1 MKNFLIVADEN
12 IDFRLIKRLREN
24 DFDVFSIAESNFGIM
39 DTNVLIIAT
48 ERHSFLIT
56 EDKDFGDLAIRDSK
70 PHNGILLI
78 RRKRLNA
85 LEQIDII
92 MDIISNRSEELDKHF
107 SVLRDNNLIIR
118 PD

>member
-1 MKNFLIVADEN
+1 MINFTIIADEN

-24 DFDVFSIAESNFGIM
+24 GFYVFSIAESNFGIM
-39 DTNVLIIAT
+39 DTNVLTIAI
-48 ERHSFLIT
+48 ERDSFLIT

-70 PHNGILLI
+70 PHNGVLLI
-78 RRKRLNA
+78 RRKRLKA

-92 MDIISNRSEELDKHF
+92 MDILVTRSEELNKNF

-118 PD
+118 K

>member
-1 MKNFLIVADEN
+1 MKNLLIVADEN

-48 ERHSFLIT
+48 ERQSFLIT

-92 MDIISNRSEELDKHF
+92 TDILSNRLEELDKHF

-118 PD
+118 PN